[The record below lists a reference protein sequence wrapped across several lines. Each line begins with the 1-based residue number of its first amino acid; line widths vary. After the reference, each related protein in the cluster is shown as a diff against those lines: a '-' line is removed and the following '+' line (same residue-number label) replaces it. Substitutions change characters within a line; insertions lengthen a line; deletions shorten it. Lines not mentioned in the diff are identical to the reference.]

1 MLNVDRIS
9 VSQGGQQVLKGL
21 SLTLTQ
27 GEIGAVMGKN
37 GVGKTSLLYSLAGF
51 LRLDAGAICLG
62 DTVLSTADWTLAPEK
77 RGIGMVFQDY
87 ALFPHLSARDNILF
101 GTRAQP
107 MARRDANLRAVIE
120 LTQLEDLIHKYPY
133 ELSGGEQQRVALAR
147 TLITEAELMM
157 FDEPFAN
164 LDVDLKHRLS
174 FGVRAF
180 LKERNI
186 TALVASHNKVEA
198 LNICDRLG
206 VIQAGR
212 MASWRDKREISLDPS
227 NTLFPPP

>member
-1 MLNVDRIS
+1 
-9 VSQGGQQVLKGL
+9 
-21 SLTLTQ
+21 
-27 GEIGAVMGKN
+27 
-37 GVGKTSLLYSLAGF
+37 
-51 LRLDAGAICLG
+51 
-62 DTVLSTADWTLAPEK
+62 
-77 RGIGMVFQDY
+77 MVFQDY

-101 GTRAQP
+101 GTRSQS
-107 MARRDANLRAVIE
+107 MARRTANLRAVIE

-180 LKERNI
+180 
-186 TALVASHNKVEA
+186 
-198 LNICDRLG
+198 
-206 VIQAGR
+206 
-212 MASWRDKREISLDPS
+212 
-227 NTLFPPP
+227 

>member
-9 VSQGGQQVLKGL
+9 VSQGRAQVLKDL

-51 LRLDAGAICLG
+51 LRLDAGAICFG

-77 RGIGMVFQDY
+77 RGVGMVFQDY
-87 ALFPHLSARDNILF
+87 ALFPHLSVRENILF
-101 GTRAQP
+101 GTRDQSA
-107 MARRDANLRAVIE
+107 ARRKVNLHTVVE
-120 LTQLEDLIHKYPY
+120 LTQINELVHKYPY
-133 ELSGGEQQRVALAR
+133 ELSGGEQQRVAVAR
-147 TLITEAELMM
+147 TLITEARLMI

-174 FGVRAF
+174 FGVRYF
-180 LKERNI
+180 LKERDI

-198 LNICDRLG
+198 LNICDRIG
-206 VIQAGR
+206 VINSGR
-212 MASWRDKREISLDPS
+212 MESWCDKKELALDPG
-227 NTLFPPP
+227 NILLPPP